1 MLDIRCRMPD
11 VQMAI
16 CRKPKIGRN
25 RRAGVIPLSGEMS
38 RSDKRV
44 RDRRICSRRM
54 KNRFYLSPFRLAAA
68 SPSSEGETH
77 NRSQYKPFP
86 PLMREVARALRVTE
100 GEDRRAGL
108 APAVGNG
115 STKPFLVYPKN
126 FCPCSPGRTKS
137 VYLRREQAPPY
148 KFKQIFHCFAVE
160 RLCKHAVPTNLPIPA
175 SVLCFLNSE
184 LCFPAIS

>member
-1 MLDIRCRMPD
+1 
-11 VQMAI
+11 MAI

-44 RDRRICSRRM
+44 RDSENLLPPYEEQI
-54 KNRFYLSPFRLAAA
+54 LSLPLPPCGGIPLVRGGNAQPEVSTNLFL
-68 SPSSEGETH
+68 
-77 NRSQYKPFP
+77 

-100 GEDRRAGL
+100 GETVGRGL

-137 VYLRREQAPPY
+137 VYLRREQAPAL
-148 KFKQIFHCFAVE
+148 QI
-160 RLCKHAVPTNLPIPA
+160 
-175 SVLCFLNSE
+175 
-184 LCFPAIS
+184 